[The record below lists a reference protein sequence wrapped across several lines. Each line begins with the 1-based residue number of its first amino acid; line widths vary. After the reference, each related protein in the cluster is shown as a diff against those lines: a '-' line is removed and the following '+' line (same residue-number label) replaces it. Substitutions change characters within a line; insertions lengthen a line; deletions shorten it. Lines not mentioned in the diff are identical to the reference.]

1 MERQNQAQA
10 DTFLQGLQAES
21 IEALQATSISLTD
34 RSSAFVHTGLTL
46 TLKPGLAFSLSYCQL
61 LCCKDSAFCQSVL
74 FSYLFWAAIAPFTGR
89 QSETNLTRRVLFTP
103 LRAQDWLVHEEKF
116 AI

>member
-21 IEALQATSISLTD
+21 IEALQGTSISLTD

-46 TLKPGLAFSLSYCQL
+46 TLKPGLAFSLSPIVSCYVARIQHFVKVFYSLIC
-61 LCCKDSAFCQSVL
+61 F
-74 FSYLFWAAIAPFTGR
+74 GR
-89 QSETNLTRRVLFTP
+89 P
-103 LRAQDWLVHEEKF
+103 
-116 AI
+116 

>member
-10 DTFLQGLQAES
+10 DTFLQGLQAAS
-21 IEALQATSISLTD
+21 IEALQASSISITD

-46 TLKPGLAFSLSYCQL
+46 TLKPGFAFSLSYGQL

-74 FSYLFWAAIAPFTGR
+74 FSYPFLAAIAPLTCR
-89 QSETNLTRRVLFTP
+89 QSETNSTMRVSFTP
-103 LRAQDWLVHEEKF
+103 LRAQD
-116 AI
+116 